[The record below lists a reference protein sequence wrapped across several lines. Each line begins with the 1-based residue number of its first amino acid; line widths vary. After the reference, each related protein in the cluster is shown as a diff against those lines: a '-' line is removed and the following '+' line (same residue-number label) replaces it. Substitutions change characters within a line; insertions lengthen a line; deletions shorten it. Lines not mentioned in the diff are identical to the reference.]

1 MTETTTTASPF
12 VVALARAIRD
22 RHAQGVF
29 GVILSGFEHV
39 PLMPLLKELGV
50 PGQVYVSVVGSPD
63 AQQLRTEA
71 EQEGWGPDQFGVDAT
86 HANAVRN
93 DAPAEAL
100 KLVVV
105 WREESRL
112 HSLRKRGYE
121 VVGPRELIREVCTLG
136 AAQAPNHPQR
146 ELWRALGSP
155 TLSVYPSPENVLE
168 YYARIYQD
176 EAADADTPRRL
187 LPQLGFLADP
197 QLLGGRFIT
206 ADAITRRLVAN
217 AALVERILRADEEDR
232 QKASHSVRSAN
243 AEDRPAL
250 EQSYGLFLRLARND
264 LDVLGELSYDNAER
278 LLSGSKPKPTTP
290 ERPEPKPED
299 PDDPTPPGP
308 KRREFPTLAA
318 AAIRLAAAGEAD
330 LLTVLVKQAE
340 EHLRKDE
347 NPSGR
352 LEVADVGV
360 QFTADERALAIGR
373 KALGEGFFGGTLH
386 SFDHATDVLLKE
398 LGRHIDQF
406 KPFDD
411 VRTRTLQDL
420 LSRARLL
427 LPSFEGAALI
437 EDYIAKRAKLV
448 PSVDL
453 LVTSPLACI
462 VAKED
467 IRTAATEAIQA
478 YQRLLSHLEDSF
490 AQLRRKSVGGTTLLY
505 NEILSLD
512 LIRIHGED
520 ELVVLLSPLTPLVLW
535 KYVELANL
543 VLDSGRELMESD
555 KDLLADEIADLP
567 EPLLAVHAP
576 GDAEHDSVEL
586 AYAERLGSMPLYRP
600 VTLEASDLS
609 ERSLRIAGAK
619 LLALYP
625 PAREN
630 LRVALLDPT
639 STRNVSRAIK
649 TLIQKHELGRS
660 TITIWRTKQQQEIDT
675 ASDAV
680 LDELSAEGRI
690 TVEEFPIGAPTS
702 VSAQV
707 AKKPVHLLGLSGA
720 KRKNVELIESEGTR
734 LHPLSLPHRLHADP
748 LLGTVTL
755 RPRSVQPTEDAPP
768 HPFGYYHN
776 LISQLSGNPYSE
788 FSLGGSQRTTLSDFA
803 PAFPHAQLLVV
814 TADLPDGVSEEALL
828 RLTQGIDLAGDAVFT
843 HHRERIVRGM
853 DALLR
858 RLNYQPTSGGL
869 QKLLDRI
876 REVGGEGIFA
886 AVSEKSVNG
895 FSATALQGQLGLAVA
910 LNWYR
915 ENTAGERHMLL
926 SLDSFLARR
935 WLQRREQGER
945 NDLIG
950 FRQLDDGSVSIDLVE
965 VKSYESTTDED
976 VTESHAGKQLRSVA
990 KTLYEM
996 LNRQGDILID
1006 RRRELL
1012 RLQVY
1017 REGLLA
1023 KPAALDTTWVG
1034 TLNDVLDGTREAT
1047 ISLSLIE
1054 LAFEENVPLD
1064 DRVFPVEGAVQ
1075 HPVEA
1080 YPVRRLRLG
1089 EPDIQRLMEGVLER
1103 TTGSAVS
1110 VEAQPE
1116 GTDEPASA
1124 PVVLEEQVETVVQ
1137 AESADTSATTPIQ
1150 GVDSSSETTVTQ
1162 AVPAAT
1168 GHEFGFDLT
1177 SDEYAEVEQTAQA
1190 IYRVLQDIGIG
1201 LAAPVDPAQADVGPS
1216 IVRYKLRL
1224 KVGERVTSLQSR
1236 ARDLMRELATDKEP
1250 IIDNLPNTNY
1260 VYIDLP
1266 RPRPQAA
1273 LFRPYVESLPVQDG
1287 ETGLRCPFGV
1297 TPDGNV
1303 EWFDL
1308 TALPHMLVAGST
1320 GSGKTMF
1327 LYSLIVGLARL
1338 YGPQDVQLLLID
1350 PKETDF
1356 VFFNR
1361 LKHLRTPEVITDSRQ
1376 ALDALKQLLTEDLEA
1391 RTARL
1396 KETFSRD
1403 IKSHNARHPNNPIAP
1418 VVVVIDEFADLA
1430 DVMDRTERENFDLSM
1445 RRLAQ
1450 RARNVGIHLVLAT
1463 QRPTADIVNGTL
1475 KTNLPCRVSFRLA
1488 SSVDSRT
1495 ILDRGGAEHLL
1506 GRGDMLVSWNGN
1518 LQRLQGFFLPEDDIL
1533 TLLDLNRG

>member
-12 VVALARAIRD
+12 VVALSLAIRD
-22 RHAQGVF
+22 RHAQGAF
-29 GVILSGFEHV
+29 GVILSGFEDV
-39 PLMPLLKELGV
+39 PLMPLLNELGG
-50 PGQVYVSVVGSPD
+50 PGRVFVSVVGSPD
-63 AQQLRTEA
+63 AQEFRIEA
-71 EQEGWGPDQFGVDAT
+71 EQAGWSTDQFGVDAT

-136 AAQAPNHPQR
+136 AARAPNQPQR
-146 ELWRALGSP
+146 ELWRALGLP
-155 TLSVYPSPENVLE
+155 TLSVYPSPESVLD
-168 YYARIYQD
+168 YYARIYAD
-176 EAADADTPRRL
+176 EAAEADTPRRL

-197 QLLGGRFIT
+197 QLLGGRYTT

-217 AALVERILRADEEDR
+217 ATMVERILRADEEDR
-232 QKASHSVRSAN
+232 QKASQSVRSAN
-243 AEDRPAL
+243 PADRPAL

-264 LDVLGELSYDNAER
+264 LDVLGELSYDSAER
-278 LLSGSKPKPTTP
+278 LLVGSKPKPTTP
-290 ERPEPKPED
+290 ERPEPTPED

-308 KRREFPTLAA
+308 KRREFSTLAA

-330 LLTVLVKQAE
+330 LLTTLVKRAE

-373 KALGEGFFGGTLH
+373 KSLGEGFFGGSLR
-386 SFDHATDVLLKE
+386 SLDHPTDVLLKE

-420 LSRARLL
+420 LNRARLL
-427 LPSFEGAALI
+427 LPSFEGAALL
-437 EDYIAKRAKLV
+437 EDYVARRSKLV

-453 LVTSPLACI
+453 LVTSPLACM
-462 VAKED
+462 VAKD
-467 IRTAATEAIQA
+467 DVRTAATEAIQA

-490 AQLRRKSVGGTTLLY
+490 AHLRKKSVGGTTLLY

-512 LIRIHGED
+512 LIRIQGED

-543 VLDSGRELMESD
+543 VLDSGRELLESD
-555 KDLLADEIADLP
+555 QDLLADEIADLP

-576 GDAEHDSVEL
+576 GDTEHDSVEL

-630 LRVALLDPT
+630 LRVALLDPS

-660 TITIWRTKQQQEIDT
+660 TITIWRTKQQHEIDAAT
-675 ASDAV
+675 DTV
-680 LDELSAEGRI
+680 LDELSAEGLV
-690 TVEEFPIGAPTS
+690 TVEEFSIGSPTS
-702 VSAQV
+702 VSTLV

-768 HPFGYYHN
+768 HPFGFYHN

-814 TADLPDGVSEEALL
+814 TADLPDSMSEEKLL

-895 FSATALQGQLGLAVA
+895 FSPTALQGQLGLAVA
-910 LNWYR
+910 LNWYS
-915 ENTAGERHMLL
+915 ENTAGECHMLL

-950 FRQLDDGSVSIDLVE
+950 FRQLDDGSVAIDLVE

-1012 RLQVY
+1012 RLQVF

-1047 ISLSLIE
+1047 LSLSLIE

-1064 DRVFPVEGAVQ
+1064 DRVFPAEGDVQ
-1075 HPVEA
+1075 HPVDA
-1080 YPVRRLRLG
+1080 FPVRRLRLG
-1089 EPDIQRLMEGVLER
+1089 EPDIQRLMEGVLEW
-1103 TTGSAVS
+1103 TGNSSDVS
-1110 VEAQPE
+1110 IEAQPE
-1116 GTDEPASA
+1116 GAGEPAPA
-1124 PVVLEEQVETVVQ
+1124 PVSEGQEQGAGVQ
-1137 AESADTSATTPIQ
+1137 AESADTTTATQTQVEDSGGETLAP
-1150 GVDSSSETTVTQ
+1150 GV
-1162 AVPAAT
+1162 T
-1168 GHEFGFDLT
+1168 GHEFGFDLA
-1177 SDEYAEVEQTAQA
+1177 SHEYAEVEQTAQA

-1266 RPRPQAA
+1266 RPQPQAA
-1273 LFRPYVESLPVQDG
+1273 LFRPYVESLPVQNG

-1356 VFFNR
+1356 VFFSR

-1403 IKSHNARHPNNPIAP
+1403 IKSHNARHPDNPIAP

-1430 DVMDRTERENFDLSM
+1430 DVMDRTEREDFDLSM

-1488 SSVDSRT
+1488 SQVDSRT

-1506 GRGDMLVSWNGN
+1506 GKGDMLVSWNGS
-1518 LQRLQGFFLPEDDIL
+1518 LQRLQGFFLPEDDIIA
-1533 TLLDLNRG
+1533 LLDLNRG

>member
-1 MTETTTTASPF
+1 MIDVNITPDPF

-22 RHAQGVF
+22 RHAQGAF
-29 GVILSGFEHV
+29 GVVLSGFENV
-39 PLMPLLKELGV
+39 PVLPLLYELGG

-63 AQQLRTEA
+63 ADQLRAEA
-71 EQEGWGPDQFGVDAT
+71 EQNGWSSDQFGTDAT

-121 VVGPRELIREVCTLG
+121 VVGPRELIREVCALG
-136 AAQAPNHPQR
+136 AAQAPNHPQM
-146 ELWRALGSP
+146 ELWVSLGSSA
-155 TLSVYPSPENVLE
+155 LSVYPSPESVLDF
-168 YYARIYQD
+168 YARIYQD
-176 EAADADTPRRL
+176 QTADTDTPRRL
-187 LPQLGFLADP
+187 LPRLGFLADP
-197 QLLGGRFIT
+197 QLLGGRYT
-206 ADAITRRLVAN
+206 SAEAITKRLVAN

-232 QKASHSVRSAN
+232 QKASQSVRSA
-243 AEDRPAL
+243 EDDERAAL

-264 LDVLGELSYDNAER
+264 LDVLGELTYDAAER
-278 LLSGSKPKPTTP
+278 LLSGSKLKSRTP
-290 ERPEPKPED
+290 DRPEPNPEGPED
-299 PDDPTPPGP
+299 PAPPGP

-318 AAIRLAAAGEAD
+318 AAIRLAGAGEAD
-330 LLTVLVKQAE
+330 LLTALVKQAE
-340 EHLRKDE
+340 EHLKKDE

-373 KALGEGFFGGTLH
+373 KALSLGFFGGSLR
-386 SFDHATDVLLKE
+386 SVDHATDVLLKE

-406 KPFDD
+406 KPLDD
-411 VRTRTLQDL
+411 VRIRTLQDL

-427 LPSFEGAALI
+427 LPSFEGAALL

-453 LVTSPLACI
+453 LVTSPLACM
-462 VAKED
+462 VSRED
-467 IRTAATEAIQA
+467 VRTAAMEAIQA

-490 AQLRRKSVGGTTLLY
+490 AQLRKKSVGGTTLLY

-512 LIRIHGED
+512 LIRIQGED

-555 KDLLADEIADLP
+555 QDLLAEEIADLP

-576 GDAEHDSVEL
+576 GDTEHDAVEL

-625 PAREN
+625 PARED

-639 STRNVSRAIK
+639 STRSVSRAIK
-649 TLIQKHELGRS
+649 TLIQKHELNRS
-660 TITIWRTKQQQEIDT
+660 TLTIWRTKQRQEIDT
-675 ASDAV
+675 ATDTV
-680 LDELSAEGRI
+680 LDELSAEGWV
-690 TVEEFPIGAPTS
+690 TVEELTISTASGI
-702 VSAQV
+702 SAQV
-707 AKKPVHLLGLSGA
+707 ARKPVHLLGLSGA

-748 LLGTVTL
+748 LLGTVSL

-768 HPFGYYHN
+768 HPFGFYHN

-814 TADLPDGVSEEALL
+814 TADLPDVASEESLL

-843 HHRERIVRGM
+843 HHRDRIVRGM

-858 RLNYQPTSGGL
+858 RLNYKPTTGGL
-869 QKLLDRI
+869 QRLLDRI

-895 FSATALQGQLGLAVA
+895 FSASALQGQLGLAVA

-915 ENTAGERHMLL
+915 ENTPGERHILL

-950 FRQLDDGSVSIDLVE
+950 FRQLEDGSVFIDLVE

-976 VTESHAGKQLRSVA
+976 VSDSHAGKQLRSVA

-1012 RLQVY
+1012 RLQVF

-1023 KPAALDTTWVG
+1023 KPAALDTHWVG

-1047 ISLSLIE
+1047 ISLSLVE
-1054 LAFEENVPLD
+1054 LAFEENVPPD
-1064 DRVFPVEGAVQ
+1064 DRVFPAEGDVQ
-1075 HPVEA
+1075 HQVDA
-1080 YPVRRLRLG
+1080 YPVRRIRLG
-1089 EPDIQRLMEGVLER
+1089 EPDIQHLLEGVLER
-1103 TTGSAVS
+1103 TAPPEAVVEVQPGVTDGFAPPTMDTEEEYRPIGSEDAAGAV
-1110 VEAQPE
+1110 AAPPE
-1116 GTDEPASA
+1116 GEHPA
-1124 PVVLEEQVETVVQ
+1124 
-1137 AESADTSATTPIQ
+1137 
-1150 GVDSSSETTVTQ
+1150 GQ
-1162 AVPAAT
+1162 AVPAETT
-1168 GHEFGFDLT
+1168 GGAITHEFGFGLAPG
-1177 SDEYAEVEQTAQA
+1177 EYAQVEQTAQA

-1201 LAAPVDPAQADVGPS
+1201 LASPVDPAQADIGPS
-1216 IVRYKLRL
+1216 VVRYKLRL
-1224 KVGERVTSLQSR
+1224 KVGERVTSLQGR

-1250 IIDNLPNTNY
+1250 IIDNLPNTNF

-1266 RPRPQAA
+1266 RPQPQPA
-1273 LFRPYVESLPVQDG
+1273 LFRPFVESLPLQNT
-1287 ETGLRCPFGV
+1287 EEGLRCPFGV

-1327 LYSLIVGLARL
+1327 LYSLILGLARL
-1338 YGPQDVQLLLID
+1338 YEPQDVQLLLVD

-1361 LKHLRTPEVITDSRQ
+1361 LKHLRMPEVITDARE
-1376 ALDALKQLLTEDLEA
+1376 AVDALNQLLTDDLEA
-1391 RTARL
+1391 RTTRL
-1396 KETFSRD
+1396 KESLARD
-1403 IKSHNARHPNNPIAP
+1403 IKSYNARHPETPIAP
-1418 VVVVIDEFADLA
+1418 VVVIIDEFADLA
-1430 DVMDRTERENFDLSM
+1430 DVMDRAERENFDLSM

-1488 SSVDSRT
+1488 SQVDSRT

-1506 GRGDMLVSWNGN
+1506 GKGDMLVNWNGR
-1518 LQRLQGFFLPEDDIL
+1518 LQRLQGFFLPEDDIIK
-1533 TLLDLNRG
+1533 LLNLGRA